1 MMYELGLAQLMS
13 CFMGNTAL
21 RYATT
26 IGFYL
31 VSMGLGALLFRSR
44 TTTEDA
50 RTLFGVELALVV
62 IGMVTPFLFIYGDA
76 NLNPTA
82 TVVLCHVMIAIVGFI
97 VGYELPILSSLAQN
111 RISYALVL
119 SWDYAGMFL
128 ASLLFP
134 ILIFPLL
141 GAFASLWLTTGLN
154 LVALALTLKWT
165 GRSTVRMVCLACGVA
180 INFALL
186 FWSESLMG
194 VLSEVYAR
202 TV

>member
-26 IGFYL
+26 IGVYL
-31 VSMGLGALLFRSR
+31 VSMGIGALLFRSKNV
-44 TTTEDA
+44 TDDA
-50 RTLFGVELALVV
+50 KTLFAVELALAVL
-62 IGMVTPFLFIYGDA
+62 GMVTPFLFIYGDA
-76 NLNPTA
+76 HLSGML
-82 TVVLCHVMIAIVGFI
+82 TVVLCHVTIAAVGFI

-134 ILIFPLL
+134 ILIFPWL
-141 GAFASLWLTTGLN
+141 GAFASLWLTTALN
-154 LVALALTLKWT
+154 LVALALTFKWT
-165 GRSTVRMVCLACGVA
+165 GKSSARMAALACGVLA
-180 INFALL
+180 NLALL
-186 FWSESLMG
+186 WWSGALMG
-194 VLSEVYAR
+194 ALSEVYAR
-202 TV
+202 AV